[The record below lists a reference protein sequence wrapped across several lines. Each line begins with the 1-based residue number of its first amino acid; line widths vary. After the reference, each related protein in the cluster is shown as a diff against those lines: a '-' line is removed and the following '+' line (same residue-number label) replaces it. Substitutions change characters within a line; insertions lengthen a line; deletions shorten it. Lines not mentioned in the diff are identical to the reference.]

1 MQEKHKSNEVNNK
14 EQMVSEQNIKKP
26 AEQDK
31 KTMVKEG
38 LSTRTKERTTKGAS
52 NTRKK
57 AASNE
62 AIKSETDKVS
72 QVIKE
77 KEIIAKNTKPKV
89 ESKSKETSKK
99 TSTRK
104 SEATKAS
111 VKPEEKQEITLK
123 IQENKNSEIDKA
135 KKNIVHEKEVQI
147 VAKDVKT
154 GVGDDNGTTEIKT
167 STTKGVSSKSAVKT
181 PRSKTAKT
189 TVVPTSKSTTTTRKS
204 PSKKPAQAQAKA
216 VVQKEVDTQAK
227 AVIEKKVNSK
237 SKAVAEKKANT
248 KTKVAATKEVKTQ
261 SKAEQIKNTVKKV
274 VEKVDKTDITN
285 FNTYLFHQG
294 KNYETYNILGSHIKT
309 EKGKKGVQFGTWAPN
324 AKDVYV
330 VGDFNDFEVKDEY
343 KLEKITESGLWRGF
357 FEKAKIG
364 DKYKY
369 CIIRKDGE
377 KGEYKADPYAIQTE
391 LRPDSASIVYE
402 TKNFKWNDQKWIDQ
416 RNKINVLEEPLNIYE
431 VHLGSWKTNKDGGF
445 LTYEEMAKDL
455 PKYVKEM
462 GYTHVEIMPL
472 VEHPLDASWG
482 YQGTGYY
489 SPTSRYGTIEGL
501 KKLIGKL
508 HEANIGVIMDWVPG
522 HFCKDAHGLYK
533 FDGTPTYE
541 YQEEWRAEN
550 KGWGTCNFD
559 LGRPEVK
566 SYLISNALY
575 WYREFHVDGLRVD
588 AVSSILYL
596 DYSRSHGE
604 WVPNKHGGNGNL
616 EAIDFLKELNKA
628 VFLEYP
634 TALMI
639 AEESTSWPNITKP
652 TDKEGLGFN
661 LKWNMGWMNDTLEY
675 VQIDPLYRSNNH
687 RNITFAMMYNY
698 AENYLLPLSHDEVVH
713 GKKSLL
719 GKMWGDEWNQ
729 FAGLRAF
736 VGYMMGHPGKKLTFM
751 GCEFAQPIEW
761 REYEELEWNVID
773 DLEMHKKTQL
783 FFKDINHLYKNNKSF
798 WELDHDYRGF
808 NWIEAD
814 NSEQSILIFTRRSR
828 NDEDTLIFVINF
840 APNVYY
846 DYRIGVPFLGEYEEV
861 FNTDDKKYGGSGQ
874 IMGETL
880 CAEKVQFQK
889 QPYSLKIKVPPMA
902 TLILK
907 VSKIAMEQKDVI
919 EEVPVKEVYE
929 LKESSK

>member
-1 MQEKHKSNEVNNK
+1 MLDKSKSSKNSSKDKTDVEENSTKTVGKSSKAVTKKSASTSLKEKDIKTKSNAPKKVT
-14 EQMVSEQNIKKP
+14 SKP
-26 AEQDK
+26 AVESENNENLS
-31 KTMVKEG
+31 KTTQISALKTIEEISD
-38 LSTRTKERTTKGAS
+38 LK
-52 NTRKK
+52 
-57 AASNE
+57 NE
-62 AIKSETDKVS
+62 V
-72 QVIKE
+72 
-77 KEIIAKNTKPKV
+77 KV
-89 ESKSKETSKK
+89 ESKEKVKK
-99 TSTRK
+99 
-104 SEATKAS
+104 
-111 VKPEEKQEITLK
+111 
-123 IQENKNSEIDKA
+123 
-135 KKNIVHEKEVQI
+135 
-147 VAKDVKT
+147 
-154 GVGDDNGTTEIKT
+154 
-167 STTKGVSSKSAVKT
+167 
-181 PRSKTAKT
+181 
-189 TVVPTSKSTTTTRKS
+189 TTTRKTAAKS
-204 PSKKPAQAQAKA
+204 SIKADEKQEKTSLKEQSEAVSKIETSQKA
-216 VVQKEVDTQAK
+216 VDTKIVAK
-227 AVIEKKVNSK
+227 GVEISEDEKKSTPAKKAPVAKKTASKLAEAAKTTAAKTSVTKKAKTTPAKEKKTVAKTARVTNTK
-237 SKAVAEKKANT
+237 SKTEKI
-248 KTKVAATKEVKTQ
+248 KE
-261 SKAEQIKNTVKKV
+261 TVKKV
-274 VEKVDKTDITN
+274 VEKVDKSEITN
-285 FNTYLFHQG
+285 FNTFLFHQG
-294 KNYETYNILGSHIKT
+294 KNYEAYSILGSHIKT
-309 EKGKKGVQFGTWAPN
+309 DGNKKGVQFATWAPN

-330 VGDFNDFEVKDEY
+330 VGDFNEFKLEDKY
-343 KLEKITESGLWRGF
+343 KLERITENGLWKGF
-357 FEKAKIG
+357 IQGIKSG
-364 DKYKY
+364 DRYKY
-369 CIIRKDGE
+369 CIISKDGKE
-377 KGEYKADPYAIQTE
+377 GDYKADPYAIQTE

-402 TKNFKWNDQKWIDQ
+402 AKEFKWTDQKWNEY
-416 RNKINVLEEPLNIYE
+416 RNNINVLEQPLNIYE
-431 VHLGSWKTNKDGGF
+431 VHLGSWKTRKDGEF
-445 LTYEEMAKDL
+445 LIYEEIAKEL

-489 SPTSRYGTIEGL
+489 SPTSRYGNIEGL
-501 KKLIGKL
+501 KKLINKL
-508 HEANIGVIMDWVPG
+508 HELNIGIIMDWVPG
-522 HFCKDAHGLYK
+522 HFCKDSHGLYK

-541 YQEEWRAEN
+541 YQDEWRAEN

-575 WYREFHVDGLRVD
+575 WYREFHIDGLRVD

-604 WVPNKHGGNGNL
+604 WVPNKYGGNGNL

-639 AEESTSWPNITKP
+639 AEESTAWPNITKP

-736 VGYMMGHPGKKLTFM
+736 MGYMMGHPGKKLTFM

-783 FFKDINHLYKNNKSF
+783 FFKDLNHLYLNNKSF

-814 NSEQSILIFTRRSR
+814 NSEQNIVIFTRRSR
-828 NDEDTLIFVINF
+828 NDEDTLVFVINF

-874 IMGETL
+874 IMAETL
-880 CAEKVQFQK
+880 CAEKLQFQK

-902 TLILK
+902 TLVLK
-907 VSKIAMEQKDVI
+907 VSKLAMEQKDVV
-919 EEVPVKEVYE
+919 EELLVEQVYE